1 MLELYIFMVESGDFM
16 KEKKLSL
23 KEKLQM
29 FFTFFKIGI
38 FTFGGGYSMI
48 PLIEKEVVNKN
59 KWLTKKEISDLLSL
73 GQTLPG
79 SVTINSATLIGYKI
93 LQLEGSIIATLGV
106 VLPSFIIILII
117 SLFFTNI
124 AQLGSIQAFLH
135 GVQSAI
141 ISLILFSAIS
151 LKKES
156 IEDKLNWII
165 LIISLISMILFHINP
180 IIIIFIGIII
190 GSFSFAIK
198 H

>member
-1 MLELYIFMVESGDFM
+1 MVESGDFM
-16 KEKKLSL
+16 KEKELGL

-73 GQTLPG
+73 SQTLPG

-117 SLFFTNI
+117 SLFFTNV

-151 LKKES
+151 FKKES

>member
-1 MLELYIFMVESGDFM
+1 LVESGDFM
-16 KEKKLSL
+16 KEKELSL

-73 GQTLPG
+73 SQTLPG

-117 SLFFTNI
+117 SLFFTNV

-180 IIIIFIGIII
+180 IIISFIGIII

>member
-1 MLELYIFMVESGDFM
+1 LVESGDFM
-16 KEKKLSL
+16 KEKRLSL
-23 KEKLQM
+23 REKLQM

-117 SLFFTNI
+117 SLFFTDI

-151 LKKES
+151 LRKES

-180 IIIIFIGIII
+180 MIIIFIGIII

>member
-1 MLELYIFMVESGDFM
+1 MVESGDFM
-16 KEKKLSL
+16 KEKRLSL
-23 KEKLQM
+23 REKLQM

-151 LKKES
+151 LRKES

-180 IIIIFIGIII
+180 MIIIFIGIII

>member
-1 MLELYIFMVESGDFM
+1 M
-16 KEKKLSL
+16 KEKSLSL
-23 KEKLQM
+23 REKLQM

-59 KWLTKKEISDLLSL
+59 KWLTKKETTDLLSL

-180 IIIIFIGIII
+180 MIIIFIGIII

>member
-1 MLELYIFMVESGDFM
+1 LVESGDFM
-16 KEKKLSL
+16 KEKRLSL
-23 KEKLQM
+23 REKLQM

-151 LKKES
+151 LRKES

-180 IIIIFIGIII
+180 MIIIFIGIII

>member
-1 MLELYIFMVESGDFM
+1 MVESGDFM
-16 KEKKLSL
+16 KEKRLSL
-23 KEKLQM
+23 REKLQM

-117 SLFFTNI
+117 SLFFTDI

-151 LKKES
+151 LRKES

-180 IIIIFIGIII
+180 MIIIFIGIII

>member
-1 MLELYIFMVESGDFM
+1 LVESGDFM
-16 KEKKLSL
+16 KEKELSL

-73 GQTLPG
+73 SQTLPG

-117 SLFFTNI
+117 SLFFTNV

>member
-1 MLELYIFMVESGDFM
+1 MVESGDFM
-16 KEKKLSL
+16 KEKELSL

-73 GQTLPG
+73 SQTLPG

-117 SLFFTNI
+117 SLFFTNV

-165 LIISLISMILFHINP
+165 LTISLISMILFHINP

>member
-1 MLELYIFMVESGDFM
+1 LVESGDFM
-16 KEKKLSL
+16 KEKELSL

>member
-1 MLELYIFMVESGDFM
+1 MVESGDFM
-16 KEKKLSL
+16 KEKELSL

-73 GQTLPG
+73 SQTLPG

-117 SLFFTNI
+117 SLFFTNV